1 MTSVRILDIAAE
13 AGVSRSLVS
22 KVLSGRMGT
31 STVRPELASRIRS
44 IARAR
49 GFVPNAAARSLHS
62 GRQDAVA
69 VFLSRH
75 GTEGS
80 ALVERFLDGVSCEL
94 ARSGRRMELQFFHD
108 EDDFRRNCLP
118 AAARA
123 RVDGVL
129 FGGSPYFDLAPVI
142 GEIVARGL
150 PVVTV
155 FGDPVAPAA
164 PNAGVSQEAV
174 GETAARHLLQ
184 SGSNRPL
191 ALVSP
196 GFAERVG
203 ERRLAGFRAALAEA
217 GVPLPDDRVIA
228 IRRTYTPKPDVLAHV
243 ADLARRGAID
253 AVFCE
258 SDRGAALV
266 LNALLAAGVR
276 VPESVKI
283 LGVDDSPYCSFTA
296 LPLSSVSG
304 REKERA
310 AAGVRLLDEALAGGT
325 PAAVL
330 LAPSVVARATTSTA
344 L

>member
-44 IARAR
+44 IAQAR

-80 ALVERFLDGVSCEL
+80 ALLERFLDGASREL
-94 ARSGRRMELQFFHD
+94 SRTGRRMGLQFFHD
-108 EDDFRRNCLP
+108 EDEFRRECLP
-118 AAARA
+118 LAFRA

-129 FGGSPYFDLAPVI
+129 VGGMPYFDIAPALL
-142 GEIVARGL
+142 EVAGRGL
-150 PVVTV
+150 PVATV
-155 FGDPVAPAA
+155 FGDPVAPEI

-174 GETAARHLLQ
+174 GEVAARHLL
-184 SGSNRPL
+184 SRGCRRPL
-191 ALVSP
+191 ALTSP
-196 GFAERVG
+196 GFSARIG
-203 ERRLAGFRAALAEA
+203 ERRLAGFRAAMEA
-217 GVPLPDDRVIA
+217 AGAPVPDERVIA
-228 IRRTYTPKPDVLAHV
+228 IRRTYAPK
-243 ADLARRGAID
+243 ADALARIVAAARRREID

-266 LNALLAAGVR
+266 LNALAGAGVR
-276 VPESVKI
+276 VPGRVKV
-283 LGVDDSPYCSFTA
+283 LGVDDSPFCTFA
-296 LPLSSVSG
+296 AVPLSSVST

-310 AAGVRLLDEALAGGT
+310 AAGVRQLDEAIGGGAPDSLLQR
-325 PAAVL
+325 PAI
-330 LAPSVVARATTSTA
+330 VARESTRA
-344 L
+344 

>member
-31 STVRPELASRIRS
+31 STVRPELAARIRS

-80 ALVERFLDGVSCEL
+80 ALAERFLDGAAGEL
-94 ARSGRRMELQFFHD
+94 ARTGRRMELQFFHD
-108 EDDFRRNCLP
+108 EEDFRRNCLP
-118 AAARA
+118 AAARS

-129 FGGSPYFDLAPVI
+129 FGGAPYFDLAPAI
-142 GEIVARGL
+142 AEIAARGL
-150 PVVTV
+150 PVATV
-155 FGDPVAPAA
+155 FDDPAA
-164 PNAGVSQEAV
+164 PGVPNAGISQEAV
-174 GETAARHLLQ
+174 GEVAARHLL
-184 SGSNRPL
+184 SRGCRRPL
-191 ALVSP
+191 ALPSL
-196 GFAERVG
+196 GFAGRVG
-203 ERRLAGFRAALAEA
+203 ERRLAGFRAAMADA
-217 GVPLPDDRVIA
+217 GSPLPEDRVA
-228 IRRTYTPKPDVLAHV
+228 AMRRTYAPKPALLARV
-243 ADLARRGAID
+243 ADLARRRAVD

-276 VPESVKI
+276 VPGAVKV
-283 LGVDDSPYCSFTA
+283 LGVDDSPYCTFA
-296 LPLSSVSG
+296 AVALSSVSG

-310 AAGVRLLDEALAGGT
+310 AAGVRFLDEAIAGGA
-325 PAAVL
+325 PAST
-330 LAPSVVARATTSTA
+330 LARPVVVSRDSTRER
-344 L
+344 

>member
-1 MTSVRILDIAAE
+1 MTSVRILDIAAD

-31 STVRPELASRIRS
+31 STVRPELAARIRS

-69 VFLSRH
+69 VFFSRH

-80 ALVERFLDGVSCEL
+80 ALVERFLDGAAREL
-94 ARSGRRMELQFFHD
+94 SRTGRRMGLHFFHD
-108 EDDFRRNCLP
+108 EEEFRRECLP
-118 AAARA
+118 LAFRA

-129 FGGSPYFDLAPVI
+129 VGGTPYFDTAPALREVV
-142 GEIVARGL
+142 GRGL
-150 PVVTV
+150 PVATV
-155 FGDPVAPAA
+155 FGDPVAPEI

-174 GETAARHLLQ
+174 GEVAARHLL
-184 SGSNRPL
+184 SRGCRRPL
-191 ALVSP
+191 VLSSP
-196 GFAERVG
+196 GFAERIG
-203 ERRLAGFRAALAEA
+203 ERRLAGFRAAFAAA
-217 GVPLPDDRVIA
+217 GAPVSEDRVVA
-228 IRRTYTPKPDVLAHV
+228 IRRTYAPK
-243 ADLARRGAID
+243 ADALARIVAAARRRRID

-276 VPESVKI
+276 VPGSVKV
-283 LGVDDSPYCSFTA
+283 LGVDDSPFCSFAA

-310 AAGVRLLDEALAGGT
+310 ADGVRLLDEAIGGGA
-325 PAAVL
+325 PASVL
-330 LAPSVVARATTSTA
+330 QRPVVAARESTR
-344 L
+344 